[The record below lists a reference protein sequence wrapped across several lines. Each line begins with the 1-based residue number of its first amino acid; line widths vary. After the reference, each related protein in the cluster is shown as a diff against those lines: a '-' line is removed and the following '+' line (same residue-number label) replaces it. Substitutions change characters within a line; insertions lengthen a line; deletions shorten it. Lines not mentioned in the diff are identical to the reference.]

1 MTADGRPFSY
11 FQMSVTLKLNIFS
24 SNFGPSV
31 LLTLS
36 NPFLNAV
43 GLQLGRWCCGMGNQR
58 SRLLAKCQ
66 FLLPEEEEG
75 LRFSTTIVGRIPK
88 MAISE
93 SQNSH
98 FLRARGNTGKSD
110 CPHNSST
117 VAWRRYRTNEPT
129 VNPENNNKSVIV
141 PSVVTFL
148 SAKSQSA
155 QLMNTTTTA
164 TCMSQWWKQSV
175 YAAQ

>member
-1 MTADGRPFSY
+1 
-11 FQMSVTLKLNIFS
+11 MSVTLKLNIFS

-43 GLQLGRWCCGMGNQR
+43 GLQLGRWCCRMGNQR

-75 LRFSTTIVGRIPK
+75 LRFSTTVGRTPK
-88 MAISE
+88 NGHIRVPELS
-93 SQNSH
+93 
-98 FLRARGNTGKSD
+98 FYKARGNTGKSD